1 MKYSFDFALTTYCQA
16 KCRSCAR
23 TDQLTGEKKSW
34 VPLKHMD
41 LEVFKQTLDSSD
53 FKHKLRYIQFCGEY
67 GDPCM
72 HPQIQDFIE
81 VASEYA
87 DRVHINTNGG
97 LRQPAWY
104 AKMAKEYPTQ
114 IQIKWGVDGAD
125 HDTNWLY
132 REGVDWNRA
141 MDNMRAWF
149 FNGGIGKWHF
159 LVFEWNWHQIP
170 EAWEM
175 AQEIGCE
182 IEFKI
187 NNRTYGQI
195 SEKNKKQ
202 AVELIKQY
210 EM

>member
-1 MKYSFDFALTTYCQA
+1 MIYSFDFALTTHCQA

-23 TDQLTGEKKSW
+23 TDELTGEKNSW

-81 VASEYA
+81 VALGYA
-87 DRVHINTNGG
+87 SRVHINTNGG

-104 AKMAKEYPTQ
+104 AKMAKEYPEK
-114 IQIKWGVDGAD
+114 INIKWGIDGTD

-149 FNGGIGKWHF
+149 NNDGIGKWHF
-159 LVFEWNWHQIP
+159 LIFEWNWHQIP
-170 EAWEM
+170 LAREM
-175 AQEIGCE
+175 ADEIGCD

-187 NNRTYGQI
+187 NNRTYGKI